1 MNYPVLILF
10 TLFFSFSSSAAEMTL
25 YFTNPPKPLNWKTPR
40 SLSLTTARNSLGK
53 DYAPIGHV
61 NVRLKCEAA
70 NAHGISH
77 ILTGMSREDRKES
90 QRLVKKYR
98 LGLATFFYDF
108 KGTLDKAE
116 VAQKEIDDS
125 AKDKRLNGLK
135 IQISEDVCQ
144 KLLVFVDEWI
154 KNGSYEHY
162 GASHNTSIGE
172 GAGCAAFAV
181 EFMKLAGLEKHTDEW
196 FRVVIVPHKLI
207 GTKSHKVSLVK
218 MGLTKQPWGKSSEDG
233 PTLKQFDPELMNDW
247 VEKLVKA
254 YQETSEYKIS
264 QDNGVDFIEL
274 DASKVKPVSDA
285 LPLLSP
291 PYKKKSRDEQVKQW
305 SAIKVN

>member
-1 MNYPVLILF
+1 
-10 TLFFSFSSSAAEMTL
+10 MTL
-25 YFTNPPKPLNWKTPR
+25 YFTNPPKPLNWKSPR
-40 SLSLTTARNSLGK
+40 TLSLTTARNSIGK

-61 NVRLKCEAA
+61 NVRLKCDVP
-70 NAHGISH
+70 NSQGISH

-90 QRLVKKYR
+90 QRLVKKHK
-98 LGLATFFYDF
+98 LGMASLFYDF

-135 IQISEDVCQ
+135 IQISEEVCQ
-144 KLLVFVDEWI
+144 RLLVFVDEWI

-162 GASHNTSIGE
+162 GSGHNTSIGE

-181 EFMKLAGLEKHTDEW
+181 EFMKLSGLEKYTDEW
-196 FRVVIVPHKLI
+196 FRVVIVPYELI
-207 GTKSHKVSLVK
+207 GTNSHKVSLVK
-218 MGLTKQPWGKSSEDG
+218 MALTKKSWGENSEDG

-247 VEKLVKA
+247 VEKMVKE
-254 YQETSEYKIS
+254 YKETSDYKLS
-264 QDNGVDFIEL
+264 QENGVDFIEL
-274 DASKVKPVSDA
+274 DASKVKPISDA

-291 PYKKKSRDEQVKQW
+291 PYEKKSRSEQVKQW